1 MNPISKFKARLTLD
15 EAIKKA
21 DEAHAKNCE
30 RYYVMPNL
38 DGKLVV
44 MTKHDLKYFKRKGYV
59 GKQSHVINLIQES
72 FYFTPYRNG
81 DGMITPEIIAI
92 KRRHYFK
99 WCDQVRKE
107 LAHRRREKR
116 RLNRKMMKT
125 RIIAKIKKLWNR

>member
-1 MNPISKFKARLTLD
+1 MNPIAKFKARLTLD

-21 DEAHAKNCE
+21 DEAHAKHCE

-59 GKQSHVINLIQES
+59 GKQSHVIHLIQES
-72 FYFTPYRNG
+72 FYFTPYRNES
-81 DGMITPEIIAI
+81 GMITPEIIAI
-92 KRRHYFK
+92 KRKHYFK

-107 LAHRRREKR
+107 LSRKRKEER
-116 RLNRKMMKT
+116 RLGRKLLKAK
-125 RIIAKIKKLWNR
+125 IIAKIRTPWNR